1 MKFKN
6 EMSPG
11 FLNSLIAAFFIKN
24 GSRRFYTYLVIGHL
38 RNYFVEYNSDRAHK
52 YSEVDI
58 EICWSF

>member
-11 FLNSLIAAFFIKN
+11 FLNSLIAAFLIKN
-24 GSRRFYTYLVIGHL
+24 GSRRFTYPVIGHL